1 MTVAP
6 AAVLATVLVSCTPP
20 PAPAPTESGPDPAPL
35 SMSSAEPGAATDEHS
50 EVGGLAPGFPSDLIP
65 LPDDAVILV
74 TSAAQV
80 GDADVQEV
88 SLNRRTRLTTA
99 EVVELYRVALVEAG
113 FSEVAARDAAL
124 AAEAAF
130 TRSSGDELVS
140 IGVLDDG
147 DLRTVTIGG
156 RVRTTGS

>member
-35 SMSSAEPGAATDEHS
+35 S
-50 EVGGLAPGFPSDLIP
+50 LIP

-88 SLNRRTRLTTA
+88 SLNLRTRLPTA